1 MGPEYEKYRPLLDG
15 LNLSQEKEDELVY
28 AVWSMMKSFVDA
40 SVGDDPIQ
48 LAMEQKK
55 NKSGQ
60 NRQTEVSSQISQ
72 QKQTTEGIEP

>member
-1 MGPEYEKYRPLLDG
+1 MGPDYEKYRPLLDG
-15 LNLSQEKEDELVY
+15 LNLGQEKEDELVH

-40 SVGDDPIQ
+40 SVGDDPTQ

-60 NRQTEVSSQISQ
+60 SRQNEVSSQISQ